1 LFYSKKWIDLSQL
14 NSKYHHEKKI
24 TLCLLLMAGTVASV
38 SAQTDQQMLD
48 RIREEGMNKSQ
59 VMATALQFTD
69 VAGPRLANSPGLK
82 RAQDWA
88 VNELKTWGM
97 VNAKRE
103 AWGKF
108 GKGWEI
114 QKNYAAITAPYYH
127 AIIAIPKAWT
137 PGTNGLI
144 KGDIM
149 VIKGRY
155 HVPDLEKYKGK
166 LKGKIVMMDVKGAV
180 EQT

>member
-1 LFYSKKWIDLSQL
+1 MKRKLLY
-14 NSKYHHEKKI
+14 
-24 TLCLLLMAGTVASV
+24 TLLLMAGTVVSV

-48 RIREEGMNKSQ
+48 RIREEGMSKWQ

-108 GKGWEI
+108 GKGWEV
-114 QKNYAAITAPYYH
+114 QKNYVAITAPYYH
-127 AIIAIPKAWT
+127 NIIAVPKAWT
-137 PGTNGLI
+137 PGTNGLV
-144 KGDIM
+144 KGD
-149 VIKGRY
+149 V
-155 HVPDLEKYKGK
+155 V
-166 LKGKIVMMDVKGAV
+166 
-180 EQT
+180 